1 MQKSSILIILIAFI
15 LGIITANYIHLHWI
29 IIFTLWAVFICS
41 TIVIVHF
48 GKKLLFFR
56 NWINWGLIIIFF
68 LSGMLGYN
76 FKMSSSYENEFS
88 SAYLKDDQL
97 IGEII
102 DFQKGKGDYDKAIVE
117 IKKVVQHN
125 KQTDVQGKLL
135 CYIRSKKGKITK
147 GKIILFQPNVQA
159 IKNKNNPGE
168 FNSVRYWAG
177 HGINTICFVPEDA
190 IEIIGD
196 HGSFSRFWIRSR
208 NYLED
213 IIRKHISKENQGLA
227 IALVLGDKSDLSI
240 EKRNHF
246 ANAGAMHVLAVSG
259 LHVGIL
265 LIAIEWLFKRFRAF
279 RKRHLYLYFSIL
291 FLWCFAF
298 LTGMSASVVRA
309 VTMFS
314 ILAIGQLLGKRYFG
328 LQAIFG
334 SALILLLFNPLLL
347 YDIGFQ
353 LSYMAILGIGVF
365 YQKIVHLYHS
375 RFKLFNWLWEG
386 TSIGIA
392 AQIGTVP
399 LTLYYFH
406 QFPNYFFL
414 SNIGVL
420 IFAAIALISVVLL
433 LIFHFIPYFV
443 DALSYL
449 VDFIFNMFN
458 GFINWINTLPAVTS
472 TGFTPNVLQVV
483 LLYSGIVFCLYHWG
497 KRNIRLFKWGI
508 SSLFILSITLIS
520 TREYNKSKSELI
532 VFNNYKKVIL
542 LKSNRKLFL
551 LYNSKNAPSISGL
564 DYLVHGYEVSVG
576 VKCEK
581 IPLPL
586 KSKISFSKDL
596 YFKNLKSG
604 IKIDYFGRKL
614 FLADQVSNALNS
626 DYTIVKGAWNP
637 YLSSEK
643 TTISTTDKA
652 LILKA
657 KGKQF

>member
-1 MQKSSILIILIAFI
+1 
-15 LGIITANYIHLHWI
+15 
-29 IIFTLWAVFICS
+29 
-41 TIVIVHF
+41 
-48 GKKLLFFR
+48 
-56 NWINWGLIIIFF
+56 
-68 LSGMLGYN
+68 
-76 FKMSSSYENEFS
+76 
-88 SAYLKDDQL
+88 
-97 IGEII
+97 
-102 DFQKGKGDYDKAIVE
+102 
-117 IKKVVQHN
+117 
-125 KQTDVQGKLL
+125 
-135 CYIRSKKGKITK
+135 
-147 GKIILFQPNVQA
+147 
-159 IKNKNNPGE
+159 
-168 FNSVRYWAG
+168 
-177 HGINTICFVPEDA
+177 
-190 IEIIGD
+190 
-196 HGSFSRFWIRSR
+196 
-208 NYLED
+208 
-213 IIRKHISKENQGLA
+213 
-227 IALVLGDKSDLSI
+227 
-240 EKRNHF
+240 
-246 ANAGAMHVLAVSG
+246 
-259 LHVGIL
+259 
-265 LIAIEWLFKRFRAF
+265 
-279 RKRHLYLYFSIL
+279 
-291 FLWCFAF
+291 
-298 LTGMSASVVRA
+298 
-309 VTMFS
+309 
-314 ILAIGQLLGKRYFG
+314 
-328 LQAIFG
+328 
-334 SALILLLFNPLLL
+334 
-347 YDIGFQ
+347 
-353 LSYMAILGIGVF
+353 
-365 YQKIVHLYHS
+365 
-375 RFKLFNWLWEG
+375 
-386 TSIGIA
+386 
-392 AQIGTVP
+392 
-399 LTLYYFH
+399 
-406 QFPNYFFL
+406 
-414 SNIGVL
+414 
-420 IFAAIALISVVLL
+420 
-433 LIFHFIPYFV
+433 
-443 DALSYL
+443 
-449 VDFIFNMFN
+449 MFN